1 MQDLQHFKNDITL
14 ILSRERLDT
23 YDSLEQYKENL
34 KLISFITPKISSLE
48 IYLRNALDYCLTQ
61 IKGSDWVFSEDS
73 LTNLMNEQKEKKKE
87 ITHSLI
93 LSKMSLGAVIKL
105 IFCYKLERVIL
116 DLKRINFKSY
126 YPNNKNALF
135 INNKKN
141 PLFINNKK
149 NPLFINNK
157 KNPLSSAS
165 KVHIALNLLWTIRN
179 RAYHW
184 ENLLKTKPNNRPLIT
199 TYSTGLK
206 DNDRAKMPI
215 NISVEPSKIVLF
227 LDDLIK
233 SIGNKDLENLSD
245 L

>member
-61 IKGSDWVFSEDS
+61 IKGSEWVFNENS
-73 LTNLMNEQKEKKKE
+73 LTPLIKELKEKKKE

-105 IFCYKLERVIL
+105 IFCYKLEGVVL
-116 DLKRINFKSY
+116 DLRAYRFRAY
-126 YPNNKNALF
+126 YHENKDTLL
-135 INNKKN
+135 IKN
-141 PLFINNKK
+141 RKQN
-149 NPLFINNK
+149 
-157 KNPLSSAS
+157 LSNYA
-165 KVHIALNLLWTIRN
+165 KAHIALNLLWTIRN

-184 ENLLKTKPNNRPLIT
+184 ENLLKTKPNNRPRIT
-199 TYSTGLK
+199 TYFTGLK
-206 DNDRAKMPI
+206 DNDRAKMPM

-233 SIGNKDLENLSD
+233 SIGNKDLENLSG

>member
-14 ILSRERLDT
+14 ILSKDRLDT

-34 KLISFITPKISSLE
+34 KLISFITPKISNLE

-61 IKGSDWVFSEDS
+61 IKGSDWVFSENS
-73 LTNLMNEQKEKKKE
+73 LTNLINEQKEKKKE

-105 IFCYKLERVIL
+105 IFCYKLEGVVL
-116 DLKRINFKSY
+116 DLRAYRFRAY
-126 YPNNKNALF
+126 YHENKDTLL
-135 INNKKN
+135 IKN
-141 PLFINNKK
+141 RKQN
-149 NPLFINNK
+149 
-157 KNPLSSAS
+157 LSNYA

-184 ENLLKTKPNNRPLIT
+184 ENLLKTKPNNRPRIT
-199 TYSTGLK
+199 TYFTGLK
-206 DNDRAKMPI
+206 DNDRVKMPM

-233 SIGNKDLENLSD
+233 SIGNKDLENLSG

>member
-1 MQDLQHFKNDITL
+1 MKDLQYFKNDITL
-14 ILSRERLDT
+14 ILSKDRLAT

-34 KLISFITPKISSLE
+34 KLIASITPKISNLE
-48 IYLRNALDYCLTQ
+48 IYLRNALDHCLTQ
-61 IKGSDWVFSEDS
+61 IKGSDWVFNESA
-73 LTNLMNEQKEKKKE
+73 LTPLIKELKEKKKE

-93 LSKMSLGAVIKL
+93 LSKMSLGAVVRL
-105 IFCYKLERVIL
+105 IFCYKLEGVIL

-126 YPNNKNALF
+126 YPNNKNT
-135 INNKKN
+135 
-141 PLFINNKK
+141 
-149 NPLFINNK
+149 LFINNK
-157 KNPLSSAS
+157 KNPLSGAS

-184 ENLLKTKPNNRPLIT
+184 ENLLKIQPNNRPRIT
-199 TYSTGLK
+199 TYFTGLK
-206 DNDRAKMPI
+206 DNDRAKMPMKI

-233 SIGNKDLENLSD
+233 SIGNKDLENLSG

>member
-1 MQDLQHFKNDITL
+1 MQDLKHFKNDITL
-14 ILSRERLDT
+14 ILSKDRLDT

-34 KLISFITPKISSLE
+34 KLISFITPKISNLE
-48 IYLRNALDYCLTQ
+48 IYLRNALDHCLTQ
-61 IKGSDWVFSEDS
+61 MKESDWVFNESA
-73 LTNLMNEQKEKKKE
+73 LTPLIKELKEKKE

-93 LSKMSLGAVIKL
+93 LSKMSLGAVIRL
-105 IFCYKLERVIL
+105 IFLYKLEGIIL

-141 PLFINNKK
+141 PL
-149 NPLFINNK
+149 
-157 KNPLSSAS
+157 SGAS

-179 RAYHW
+179 RTYHW
-184 ENLLKTKPNNRPLIT
+184 ENLLKIQPNNRPRIT
-199 TYSTGLK
+199 TYFTGLK
-206 DNDRAKMPI
+206 DNDRAKMPM

-233 SIGNKDLENLSD
+233 SIGNKDLENLSS

>member
-23 YDSLEQYKENL
+23 YDNLEQYKENL
-34 KLISFITPKISSLE
+34 KLISFITPKISNLE

-61 IKGSDWVFSEDS
+61 IKGSDWVFSENS
-73 LTNLMNEQKEKKKE
+73 LTDLINEQKKKE

-93 LSKMSLGAVIKL
+93 LSKMSLGAVIRL
-105 IFCYKLERVIL
+105 IFCYKLEGVIL

-126 YPNNKNALF
+126 YPDNKNT
-135 INNKKN
+135 
-141 PLFINNKK
+141 
-149 NPLFINNK
+149 LFINNK

-165 KVHIALNLLWTIRN
+165 KAHIALNLLWTIRN

-184 ENLLKTKPNNRPLIT
+184 ENLLKTKPNNRPRIT
-199 TYSTGLK
+199 TSFTGLK
-206 DNDRAKMPI
+206 DNEAKIPM

-233 SIGNKDLENLSD
+233 SIGNKDLENLSS

>member
-61 IKGSDWVFSEDS
+61 IKGSDWVFSGDS
-73 LTNLMNEQKEKKKE
+73 LTNLINEQKEKKKE

-93 LSKMSLGAVIKL
+93 LSKMSLGTVIKL
-105 IFCYKLERVIL
+105 IFCYKLEGVIL
-116 DLKRINFKSY
+116 DLKHINFKSY

-141 PLFINNKK
+141 PL
-149 NPLFINNK
+149 
-157 KNPLSSAS
+157 SSAS
-165 KVHIALNLLWTIRN
+165 KAHIALNLLWTIRN

-184 ENLLKTKPNNRPLIT
+184 ENLLKTKQPPT
-199 TYSTGLK
+199 HY
-206 DNDRAKMPI
+206 D
-215 NISVEPSKIVLF
+215 LF
-227 LDDLIK
+227 HWVK
-233 SIGNKDLENLSD
+233 GQ
-245 L
+245 

>member
-14 ILSRERLDT
+14 ILSEERLDT
-23 YDSLEQYKENL
+23 YNSLEQYKENL
-34 KLISFITPKISSLE
+34 KLIASITPKISNLE

-61 IKGSDWVFSEDS
+61 IKGSEWVFNESA
-73 LTNLMNEQKEKKKE
+73 LTPLIKELKEKKKE

-93 LSKMSLGAVIKL
+93 LSKMSLGAVVRL
-105 IFCYKLERVIL
+105 IFCYTLEGVVL
-116 DLKRINFKSY
+116 DLRAYRLRAYYHENKDTLLIKGKKRLLYNYI
-126 YPNNKNALF
+126 
-135 INNKKN
+135 
-141 PLFINNKK
+141 
-149 NPLFINNK
+149 
-157 KNPLSSAS
+157 

-184 ENLLKTKPNNRPLIT
+184 ENLLKTKSNNRPRIT
-199 TYSTGLK
+199 TYFTGLK
-206 DNDRAKMPI
+206 DNDRAKMPM

-233 SIGNKDLENLSD
+233 SIGNKDLENLSG

>member
-1 MQDLQHFKNDITL
+1 MKDLQYFKNDITL
-14 ILSRERLDT
+14 ILSKDRLAT

-34 KLISFITPKISSLE
+34 KLIASITPKISNLE
-48 IYLRNALDYCLTQ
+48 IYLRNALDHCLTQ
-61 IKGSDWVFSEDS
+61 IKGSDWVFNESA
-73 LTNLMNEQKEKKKE
+73 LTPLIKELKEKKKE

-93 LSKMSLGAVIKL
+93 LSKMSLGAVVRL
-105 IFCYKLERVIL
+105 IFCYKLEGVIL

-126 YPNNKNALF
+126 YPNNKNT
-135 INNKKN
+135 
-141 PLFINNKK
+141 
-149 NPLFINNK
+149 LFINNK
-157 KNPLSSAS
+157 KNPLSGAS

-184 ENLLKTKPNNRPLIT
+184 ENLLKIQPNNRPRIT
-199 TYSTGLK
+199 TYFTGLK
-206 DNDRAKMPI
+206 DNDRAKMPMKI

-233 SIGNKDLENLSD
+233 SIGNKNLENLSG

>member
-1 MQDLQHFKNDITL
+1 M
-14 ILSRERLDT
+14 
-23 YDSLEQYKENL
+23 
-34 KLISFITPKISSLE
+34 KLISFITPKTSSLE

-93 LSKMSLGAVIKL
+93 LSKMSLGVVIKL
-105 IFCYKLERVIL
+105 IFCYKLEGIIL

-126 YPNNKNALF
+126 YPNYPNNKNA
-135 INNKKN
+135 
-141 PLFINNKK
+141 
-149 NPLFINNK
+149 LFINNK

-184 ENLLKTKPNNRPLIT
+184 ENLLKTKPNNRPRIT

-206 DNDRAKMPI
+206 DNDRAKMPM

-227 LDDLIK
+227 LDGLIK
-233 SIGNKDLENLSD
+233 SIGNKDLENLSS

>member
-1 MQDLQHFKNDITL
+1 MKDLQYFKNDITL
-14 ILSRERLDT
+14 ILSKDRLDT

-34 KLISFITPKISSLE
+34 KLIASITPKISNLE

-61 IKGSDWVFSEDS
+61 MKGSEWVFSENS
-73 LTNLMNEQKEKKKE
+73 LTDLINDQKEKKKE

-93 LSKMSLGAVIKL
+93 LSKMSLGAVVRL
-105 IFCYKLERVIL
+105 IFLYKLEGIIL

-141 PLFINNKK
+141 PL
-149 NPLFINNK
+149 
-157 KNPLSSAS
+157 SGAS

-184 ENLLKTKPNNRPLIT
+184 ENLLKIQPNKHPRIT
-199 TYSTGLK
+199 TYFTGLK
-206 DNDRAKMPI
+206 DNDRAKMPMKI

-233 SIGNKDLENLSD
+233 SIGNKDLENLSG